1 MKFSC
6 CIELLF
12 TELPFIDRIYRA
24 KECGFDAVEFWSWT
38 DKDCDEIHRALLDTG
53 MKVGIFQG
61 NIEGRMVDA
70 EDRELYLQ
78 GVRRSVETAKK
89 LGAETLFLMSD
100 LMGEDRSVLKM
111 EHPISEEQ
119 KLVHT
124 KRVLEELKPIA
135 QQEKINFV
143 IEPLNVK
150 VDHPG
155 YSLCRS
161 KPAFDLIRELNDPG
175 IRVLYDAYHMQI
187 MEGDIIQTI
196 RSNVD
201 AIGYFH
207 IADVPGRME
216 PGTGEM
222 NYVKIVEALRDAGY
236 DKTVGFEFSCSQA
249 NSMETVTTILNQ
261 IKGVTL

>member
-12 TELPFIDRIYRA
+12 TEDPFIDRIYRA

-38 DKDCDEIHRALLDTG
+38 DKDCGAIQRALLDTG
-53 MKVGIFQG
+53 MEVGIFQG

-70 EDRELYLQ
+70 ADRELYLQ
-78 GVRRSVETAKK
+78 GVRRSVETAKM
-89 LGAETLFLMSD
+89 LGAEHLFLMSD
-100 LMGEDRSVLKM
+100 IMGEDRSVLKM
-111 EHPISEEQ
+111 ETLISQEQ
-119 KLVHT
+119 KLIHT
-124 KRVLEELKPIA
+124 KSVLEALKPITK
-135 QQEKINFV
+135 QENIHFV

-155 YSLCRS
+155 YSLCHS
-161 KPAFDLIRELNDPG
+161 KPAFDLIREVNDPG

-187 MEGDIIQTI
+187 MEGDLIQTI

-216 PGTGEM
+216 PGTGEL

-249 NSMETVTTILNQ
+249 NSMKTVQSILNQ